1 MLNKSVSKGYVLQD
15 LNILHSG
22 KGTSTIE
29 TENKGQEGF
38 KRVLGNSKGLDCGTQ
53 IWG

>member
-15 LNILHSG
+15 LNILYSG